1 MTNKNAKLITS
12 LTILT
17 ALALTGCAKT
27 KETAKSNSAPVNT
40 TFKQHSLMPSTVAYN
55 QQKKSN
61 NKVKILNTAYNKQD
75 IASLYQINKLHPTTL
90 NSMVLNLA
98 ILNDHDFDYRMS
110 RTTQENND
118 NKNIVNH
125 ANKRMKT
132 DVQNF
137 SLKNKT
143 NYQTYKQLDPK
154 IKQSIQN
161 YIAKT
166 TRAGLVKDYSK

>member
-1 MTNKNAKLITS
+1 MTNKHAKLITS

-17 ALALTGCAKT
+17 ALTLTGCAKT
-27 KETAKSNSAPVNT
+27 KETARPNTAPTKT

-55 QQKKSN
+55 QQKKAN
-61 NKVKILNTAYNKQD
+61 DKVKILNTAYNKQD
-75 IASLYQINKLHPTTL
+75 IASLYQINKMHPTTL

-98 ILNDHDFDYRMS
+98 ILHDHDFDYRMS

-118 NKNIVNH
+118 NKNIVIH
-125 ANKRMKT
+125 ADKRMKT

-143 NYQTYKQLDPK
+143 NYQTYKRLDPK
-154 IKQSIQN
+154 IKQGIQK

-166 TRAGLVKDYSK
+166 TRVGLVKDYSK

>member
-1 MTNKNAKLITS
+1 MTNKHAKLITS
-12 LTILT
+12 LTILA
-17 ALALTGCAKT
+17 ALTLTGCAKT
-27 KETAKSNSAPVNT
+27 KETAQSSSTPVKT
-40 TFKQHSLMPSTVAYN
+40 TFRQHSLMPSTVAYN
-55 QQKKSN
+55 QQKKMD
-61 NKVKILNTAYNKQD
+61 NKIKILNTAYNKQD
-75 IASLYQINKLHPTTL
+75 IASLYQINKIHPTTL

-98 ILNDHDFDYRMS
+98 ILHDHDFDYRMS

-125 ANKRMKT
+125 ADKRMKT

-143 NYQTYKQLDPK
+143 NYQTYKRLDPK
-154 IKQSIQN
+154 IKQGIQK

-166 TRAGLVKDYSK
+166 TRADLVKDYSK

>member
-1 MTNKNAKLITS
+1 MTNKHAKLITS

-17 ALALTGCAKT
+17 ALTLTGCAKT
-27 KETAKSNSAPVNT
+27 KETARPNTAPMET

-55 QQKKSN
+55 QQKKAN
-61 NKVKILNTAYNKQD
+61 DKVKILNTAYNKQD
-75 IASLYQINKLHPTTL
+75 IASLYQINKMHPTTL

-98 ILNDHDFDYRMS
+98 ILHDHDFDYRMS

-118 NKNIVNH
+118 NKNIVIH
-125 ANKRMKT
+125 ADKSMKT

-143 NYQTYKQLDPK
+143 NYQTYKRLDPK
-154 IKQSIQN
+154 IKHGIQK

-166 TRAGLVKDYSK
+166 TRADLVKDYSK